1 MSTSDAWKRHRF
13 LYIREGARSY
23 MTNVRK
29 PDFTLHR
36 EMGRTTYCI
45 HGYFKQDSETTY
57 ADQLL
62 MLIRNAA
69 AKENQVETEIKQEKE
84 IA

>member
-1 MSTSDAWKRHRF
+1 
-13 LYIREGARSY
+13 

-29 PDFTLHR
+29 PDFILHR
-36 EMGRTTYCI
+36 KIGRTAYCI
-45 HGYFKQDSETTY
+45 HGYFKQDTETTY
-57 ADQLL
+57 EAKLL

-69 AKENQVETEIKQEKE
+69 TKENQTETEIQQEKE

>member
-1 MSTSDAWKRHRF
+1 
-13 LYIREGARSY
+13 

-29 PDFTLHR
+29 PDCTLHR
-36 EMGRTTYCI
+36 EIGRTTYCI
-45 HGYFKQDSETTY
+45 HGYFKQDVETTY

-69 AKENQVETEIKQEKE
+69 AKENQMKTEIKQEKE

>member
-1 MSTSDAWKRHRF
+1 
-13 LYIREGARSY
+13 

-29 PDFTLHR
+29 QDFTLHR
-36 EMGRTTYCI
+36 KIGGTAYCI
-45 HGYFKQDSETTY
+45 HGYFKQNTETTY

>member
-1 MSTSDAWKRHRF
+1 
-13 LYIREGARSY
+13 

-36 EMGRTTYCI
+36 EIGRTTYWI
-45 HGYFKQDSETTY
+45 HGYFKQDVETTY

-69 AKENQVETEIKQEKE
+69 AKENQMETEIKQEKE

>member
-1 MSTSDAWKRHRF
+1 MLENSIAF
-13 LYIREGARSY
+13 VYQEGSY
-23 MTNVRK
+23 MASVRK
-29 PDFTLHR
+29 PDFILHR
-36 EMGRTTYCI
+36 KIGRTTYCI

-69 AKENQVETEIKQEKE
+69 AKENQMETEIKQEKE

>member
-1 MSTSDAWKRHRF
+1 
-13 LYIREGARSY
+13 

-36 EMGRTTYCI
+36 EIGRTTYCI
-45 HGYFKQDSETTY
+45 HGYFKQDAEITY

-69 AKENQVETEIKQEKE
+69 AKENQMETESKQEKG

>member
-1 MSTSDAWKRHRF
+1 
-13 LYIREGARSY
+13 

-36 EMGRTTYCI
+36 EIGRTTYCI
-45 HGYFKQDSETTY
+45 HGYFKQDVETTY

-69 AKENQVETEIKQEKE
+69 AKENQMETDCLILSRHGGYDGRK
-84 IA
+84 

>member
-1 MSTSDAWKRHRF
+1 MA
-13 LYIREGARSY
+13 
-23 MTNVRK
+23 NVRK

-36 EMGRTTYCI
+36 EIGRTTYCI
-45 HGYFKQDSETTY
+45 HGYFKQEITY

-69 AKENQVETEIKQEKE
+69 AKENQMKTEIKQEKE

>member
-1 MSTSDAWKRHRF
+1 
-13 LYIREGARSY
+13 

-29 PDFTLHR
+29 PDFILHR
-36 EMGRTTYCI
+36 KIGRTAYCI
-45 HGYFKQDSETTY
+45 HGYFKQDAEITY

>member
-1 MSTSDAWKRHRF
+1 
-13 LYIREGARSY
+13 

-29 PDFTLHR
+29 PDFILHR
-36 EMGRTTYCI
+36 KIGRTTYCI

-62 MLIRNAA
+62 MLIRNAV
-69 AKENQVETEIKQEKE
+69 AKENQMETEIKQEKE

>member
-1 MSTSDAWKRHRF
+1 
-13 LYIREGARSY
+13 

-29 PDFTLHR
+29 PDFSLHR
-36 EMGRTTYCI
+36 KIGRTNYCV
-45 HGYFKQDSETTY
+45 HGYFKQDVETTY
-57 ADQLL
+57 AGQLL

-69 AKENQVETEIKQEKE
+69 TKENQTETEIQQEKE